1 MFIYIVL
8 LYKLLAKSEQIMVD
22 DAVITITQDVHKLI
36 RYMLTPSAD
45 ERPDI
50 FQVFKTAH
58 ECFFLDKTV
67 SDWQPL
73 F

>member
-1 MFIYIVL
+1 
-8 LYKLLAKSEQIMVD
+8 MVGY
-22 DAVITITQDVHKLI
+22 AVVITITQDVHKLI

-67 SDWQPL
+67 SDW
-73 F
+73 

>member
-1 MFIYIVL
+1 
-8 LYKLLAKSEQIMVD
+8 MVGY
-22 DAVITITQDVHKLI
+22 AVVITITQDVHKLI

-58 ECFFLDKTV
+58 EFL
-67 SDWQPL
+67 
-73 F
+73 FR

>member
-67 SDWQPL
+67 SD
-73 F
+73 

>member
-8 LYKLLAKSEQIMVD
+8 LYKLLAKSEQITVGY
-22 DAVITITQDVHKLI
+22 AVVITITQDVHKLI

-67 SDWQPL
+67 SD
-73 F
+73 